1 MENVT
6 KEFKTKYPITELE
19 VNQSV
24 TIEGLRNRI
33 AVICST
39 YGKKTGKK
47 FATKK
52 TDEESKFQV
61 TRTA

>member
-39 YGKKTGKK
+39 YGKKAGKK